1 MTSQKKN
8 IIPLVIIIGLP
19 LLLMGLSYSLIYL
32 YKNQAL
38 DIPELVGTQTVG
50 QLIAPPLKI
59 EKLSLLNKQ
68 QHLFTNANKTAPW
81 TLLVLPT
88 SEKNLVQ
95 SRQMHIALGKH
106 THKLNRVFIAHD
118 NLSESQQQALK
129 SDHPKLRLAFSQNSD
144 LLLSQND
151 YLLIDPRGWVMMYYA
166 KGTDEKA
173 MMDDL
178 KHLFKYAQ

>member
-1 MTSQKKN
+1 MASRQKN
-8 IIPLVIIIGLP
+8 IIPLVIILGLP

-59 EKLSLLNKQ
+59 EKLNLLTE
-68 QHLFTNANKTAPW
+68 QHQPFTNADKTAPW
-81 TLLVLPT
+81 TLLVLST

-106 THKLNRVFIAHD
+106 TPKLNRVFVTQQ
-118 NLSESQQQALK
+118 NLSQSQQQTLTA
-129 SDHPKLRLAFSQNSD
+129 DHPKLRLAFNQITD
-144 LLLSQND
+144 PLFAQND
-151 YLLIDPRGWVMMYYA
+151 YLLIDPRGWVMMSYA